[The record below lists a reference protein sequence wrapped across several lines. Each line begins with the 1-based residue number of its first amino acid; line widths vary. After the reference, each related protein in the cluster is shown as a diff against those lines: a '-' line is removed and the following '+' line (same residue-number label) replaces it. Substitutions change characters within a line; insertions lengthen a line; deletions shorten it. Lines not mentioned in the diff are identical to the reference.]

1 MTVLSLDF
9 LSMET
14 LLWSG
19 FLPFKQ
25 GIFITGVGKI
35 KGVKMKSKYF
45 GNLAKGLVIVSA
57 ALALVNCN
65 DSTTAA
71 SDAVS
76 DVPSQYQPQG
86 GDPTQNPADP
96 SQQVTDPAAN
106 PTDPNA
112 DQTDP
117 NQGVTDPAT
126 NPVDPADPSQQVT
139 DPIVQPAD
147 TTAPATQPA
156 DTTAHVIPPE
166 ELCLASSLPNACEQ
180 QQPVDTTVTNPP
192 VLSSSSEVVLPA
204 SSSSEVVLPTSSSS
218 EVVTPASSSSEQ
230 VVSSSSEAPKGIF
243 LASGTEEEKDQMQVE
258 YKTRTGWDGGGIL
271 SYPKELSSTQKHGV
285 VVWGPGGGTEPGA
298 YEGMIRRLASHGFVV
313 IALKESPGDASQ
325 AMKAIDWMDQQNK
338 DPNSP
343 LYNKLDMNTVG
354 CSGHS
359 MGGLESEQAVIKDKR
374 VLTAFLNNSG
384 DWNGN
389 GANKVATDRSIAILF
404 GEVGM
409 EKDNAKNDY
418 NNQGVRA
425 PACLIEMTGGP
436 RNSEGGYGHGSG
448 SWDGMAATVAWMRW
462 HLGGETNRKAD
473 FVGSTGKY
481 IDGNIVG
488 KQGKWKTQCKNF

>member
-1 MTVLSLDF
+1 
-9 LSMET
+9 
-14 LLWSG
+14 
-19 FLPFKQ
+19 
-25 GIFITGVGKI
+25 
-35 KGVKMKSKYF
+35 MKSKILKTMV
-45 GNLAKGLVIVSA
+45 LASSLVFFNCGDDVTSA
-57 ALALVNCN
+57 INN
-65 DSTTAA
+65 YTAGF
-71 SDAVS
+71 SSSSV
-76 DVPSQYQPQG
+76 G
-86 GDPTQNPADP
+86 E
-96 SQQVTDPAAN
+96 
-106 PTDPNA
+106 
-112 DQTDP
+112 
-117 NQGVTDPAT
+117 
-126 NPVDPADPSQQVT
+126 
-139 DPIVQPAD
+139 VQPGEAGASSSSVGEAAQQGQNEAAVFSSSA
-147 TTAPATQPA
+147 TAPASNGSTLSSSSV
-156 DTTAHVIPPE
+156 DE
-166 ELCLASSLPNACEQ
+166 SCLASSLPDACG
-180 QQPVDTTVTNPP
+180 PGTNP
-192 VLSSSSEVVLPA
+192 VAASSSSVAAASSADAQSATSSADVQNPASSSSTIVEKPA
-204 SSSSEVVLPTSSSS
+204 SSSSEKKIESSSS
-218 EVVTPASSSSEQ
+218 EKKVESSSSA
-230 VVSSSSEAPKGIF
+230 EAPKGIF
-243 LASGTEEEKDQMQVE
+243 LASGKEEEKDQMQVE

-271 SYPKELSSTQKHGV
+271 SYPKQLSSTQKHGV

-325 AMKAIDWMDQQNK
+325 AIKALDWLDKQNK
-338 DPNSP
+338 DQSSP
-343 LYNKLDMNTVG
+343 LFGKLDMNVVG

-418 NNQGVRA
+418 NNNGVKA

-473 FVGSTGKY
+473 FVGTSGKY
-481 IDGNIVG
+481 IDGSIIG

>member
-1 MTVLSLDF
+1 
-9 LSMET
+9 ME
-14 LLWSG
+14 
-19 FLPFKQ
+19 
-25 GIFITGVGKI
+25 
-35 KGVKMKSKYF
+35 Y
-45 GNLAKGLVIVSA
+45 N
-57 ALALVNCN
+57 
-65 DSTTAA
+65 
-71 SDAVS
+71 
-76 DVPSQYQPQG
+76 
-86 GDPTQNPADP
+86 
-96 SQQVTDPAAN
+96 
-106 PTDPNA
+106 
-112 DQTDP
+112 
-117 NQGVTDPAT
+117 
-126 NPVDPADPSQQVT
+126 
-139 DPIVQPAD
+139 
-147 TTAPATQPA
+147 
-156 DTTAHVIPPE
+156 
-166 ELCLASSLPNACEQ
+166 
-180 QQPVDTTVTNPP
+180 
-192 VLSSSSEVVLPA
+192 
-204 SSSSEVVLPTSSSS
+204 
-218 EVVTPASSSSEQ
+218 
-230 VVSSSSEAPKGIF
+230 
-243 LASGTEEEKDQMQVE
+243 
-258 YKTRTGWDGGGIL
+258 TRTGWDGGGIL
-271 SYPKELSSTQKHGV
+271 SYPKQLSSTQKHGV

-325 AMKAIDWMDQQNK
+325 AIKALDWLDKQNK
-338 DPNSP
+338 DQSSP
-343 LYNKLDMNTVG
+343 LFGKLDMNVVG

-418 NNQGVRA
+418 NNNGVKA

-473 FVGSTGKY
+473 FVGTSGKY
-481 IDGNIVG
+481 IDGSIIG

>member
-1 MTVLSLDF
+1 
-9 LSMET
+9 
-14 LLWSG
+14 
-19 FLPFKQ
+19 
-25 GIFITGVGKI
+25 
-35 KGVKMKSKYF
+35 MKSKILKTMV
-45 GNLAKGLVIVSA
+45 LAST
-57 ALALVNCN
+57 LAFFNCG
-65 DSTTAA
+65 D
-71 SDAVS
+71 DAVTS
-76 DVPSQYQPQG
+76 AIGDYAKAFSSSSAGEVQPGDAGASSSSVSEAAQQG
-86 GDPTQNPADP
+86 QNGEAVV
-96 SQQVTDPAAN
+96 SSSSTGTA
-106 PTDPNA
+106 
-112 DQTDP
+112 QTDP
-117 NQGVTDPAT
+117 TLSSSS
-126 NPVDPADPSQQVT
+126 VDES
-139 DPIVQPAD
+139 
-147 TTAPATQPA
+147 
-156 DTTAHVIPPE
+156 
-166 ELCLASSLPNACEQ
+166 CLASSLPDACG
-180 QQPVDTTVTNPP
+180 PGTNPLP
-192 VLSSSSEVVLPA
+192 TSSSSVVTASSADAQSATSSADVQKPASSSSAVAEKPASSSSAVKPA
-204 SSSSEVVLPTSSSS
+204 SSSSEKKVESSSS
-218 EVVTPASSSSEQ
+218 AET
-230 VVSSSSEAPKGIF
+230 PKGIF
-243 LASGTEEEKDQMQVE
+243 LAEGTEEEKDLLQVE

-271 SYPKELSSTQKHGV
+271 SYPKQLSSTQKHGV

-325 AMKAIDWMDQQNK
+325 AIKALDWLDKQNK
-338 DPNSP
+338 DQSSP
-343 LYNKLDMNTVG
+343 LFGKLDMNVVG

-418 NNQGVRA
+418 NNAGVKA

-473 FVGSTGKY
+473 FVGTSGKY
-481 IDGNIVG
+481 IDGSIIG

>member
-1 MTVLSLDF
+1 
-9 LSMET
+9 
-14 LLWSG
+14 
-19 FLPFKQ
+19 
-25 GIFITGVGKI
+25 
-35 KGVKMKSKYF
+35 MKSKILKTMV
-45 GNLAKGLVIVSA
+45 LAST
-57 ALALVNCN
+57 LAFFNCG
-65 DSTTAA
+65 D
-71 SDAVS
+71 DAVTS
-76 DVPSQYQPQG
+76 AIGDYAKAFSSSSAGEVQPGDAGASSSSVSEAAQQG
-86 GDPTQNPADP
+86 QNEFASVSSSSTGTAQTNPALSSSSIDE
-96 SQQVTDPAAN
+96 S
-106 PTDPNA
+106 
-112 DQTDP
+112 
-117 NQGVTDPAT
+117 
-126 NPVDPADPSQQVT
+126 
-139 DPIVQPAD
+139 
-147 TTAPATQPA
+147 
-156 DTTAHVIPPE
+156 
-166 ELCLASSLPNACEQ
+166 CLASSLPDACG
-180 QQPVDTTVTNPP
+180 PGTNPLP
-192 VLSSSSEVVLPA
+192 TSSSSVVPASSADAQSATSSADVQKPASSSSAVVEKPASSSSAVKPA
-204 SSSSEVVLPTSSSS
+204 SSSSEKKVESSSS
-218 EVVTPASSSSEQ
+218 A
-230 VVSSSSEAPKGIF
+230 EAPKGIF
-243 LASGTEEEKDQMQVE
+243 LAEGTEEEKDLLQVE

-271 SYPKELSSTQKHGV
+271 SYPKQLSSTQKHGV

-325 AMKAIDWMDQQNK
+325 AIKALDWLDKQNK
-338 DPNSP
+338 DQSSP
-343 LYNKLDMNTVG
+343 LFGKLDMNVVG

-418 NNQGVRA
+418 NNNGVKA

-473 FVGSTGKY
+473 FVGTSGKY
-481 IDGNIVG
+481 IDGSIIG